1 MPTALALL
9 THSFSS
15 PTKPSIDERFIF
27 KHMAERLQSQS
38 TPPPDAAVGVLRMKV
53 GRETWQVDAAQCKAP
68 DLPCHPSTT
77 QTQPLSTSHAASFPA
92 QVVVCKGG
100 VCPVESDVQAVV
112 DAETLAAL
120 LARHTSP
127 IAAVLQKKL
136 RLAGD
141 TALLRSMGWLWEV
154 WKLDMGTER
163 RPGPIWRAAR
173 VLHWAAFRAPSRMV
187 QVPLR
192 GTLRALRWTSQTAN
206 RACRRGSLR
215 EGSV

>member
-9 THSFSS
+9 TLSFSS
-15 PTKPSIDERFIF
+15 PKLRSKPSIDERFIF

-53 GRETWQVDAAQCKAP
+53 GRETWQVDAAQCK
-68 DLPCHPSTT
+68 
-77 QTQPLSTSHAASFPA
+77 
-92 QVVVCKGG
+92 VVVCKGG

-154 WKLDMGTER
+154 WKLDMGTEG

-215 EGSV
+215 AGSV